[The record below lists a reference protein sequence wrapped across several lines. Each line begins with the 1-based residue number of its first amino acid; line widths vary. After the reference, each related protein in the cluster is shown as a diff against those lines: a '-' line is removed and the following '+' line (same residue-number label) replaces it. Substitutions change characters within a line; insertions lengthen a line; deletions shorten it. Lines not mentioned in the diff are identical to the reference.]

1 MSEHAGRGERVMALT
16 MLKLGGMAVTTA
28 ALSAAA
34 TWAARRAKFEHTIGR
49 FTDQVAFLESDAADH
64 HDAISRHV
72 AAASLLRPEGVTRDQ
87 LRGQLRYG
95 GVDQKTM
102 GMAVHSLVTGEVLER
117 AMVNQE
123 HLVRPTESFM
133 LALLDQ
139 PERAP
144 RLLAAARMLD
154 GPDSVFQ
161 FEDLRPFVPSVDVLD
176 TRPLDGG
183 ADTSG
188 NL

>member
-1 MSEHAGRGERVMALT
+1 MTEQASKGERVMALT
-16 MLKLGGMAVTTA
+16 LLKLGGVAVTTA

-34 TWAARRAKFEHTIGR
+34 AWAARRAKFEHTIGR

-72 AAASLLRPEGVTRDQ
+72 TAAALLQPAGMTRDQ

-95 GVDQKTM
+95 GVDQKAMAT
-102 GMAVHSLVTGEVLER
+102 AVHALVSGEVLER
-117 AMVNQE
+117 VVVDQE
-123 HLVRPTESFM
+123 HAIRPTESFM

-154 GPDSVFQ
+154 GPESTFR
-161 FEDLRPFVPSVDVLD
+161 FEDLRAYAPSADVLD
-176 TRPLDGG
+176 TRPLSEGLSD
-183 ADTSG
+183 SS
-188 NL
+188 